1 MCKTIQI
8 KDLSRKQL
16 EKLVLNN
23 TPYGFNKRT
32 TRDGLIDKLNILGG
46 KFAYITFNKNFIIK
60 GKGE

>member
-1 MCKTIQI
+1 MCKTMQI

-16 EKLVLNN
+16 EKLVFKN

-32 TRDGLIDKLNILGG
+32 KRDSLIDKLNILGG
-46 KFAYITFNKNFIIK
+46 KFAYITFNKKFIIN